1 MSYMRVIQLN
11 LQLPTCVASDAT
23 QNAERLQQIRALH
36 DLSWQRVQEL
46 VLSALLNTIGAE
58 TCLLSHEIT
67 RATCFSLFAR
77 SNGINYA
84 FG

>member
-46 VLSALLNTIGAE
+46 VQEYYWG
-58 TCLLSHEIT
+58 
-67 RATCFSLFAR
+67 
-77 SNGINYA
+77 
-84 FG
+84 